1 LTFRNVPALLSVKPK
16 QSRIGRWVEAG
27 MGKQVVTARQ
37 AELLRDVARDGGFD
51 FLDPA
56 DYWSSGALGF
66 RNRERVIEA
75 LQRKGLLDGDKV
87 TEMGLRVLAAL
98 SEPQA

>member
-1 LTFRNVPALLSVKPK
+1 MNAPKGAATKDVSGGGVLSPK
-16 QSRIGRWVEAG
+16 QA
-27 MGKQVVTARQ
+27 QT
-37 AELLRDVARDGGFD
+37 LRDVARDGGFG

-56 DYWSSGALGF
+56 DYWDSGHLAVY
-66 RNRERVIEA
+66 NRERTIAA

-98 SEPQA
+98 SEQQS